1 MDWTMFHKHGEA
13 PTGAF
18 EAFANQLFELWCR
31 REYGESVSY
40 FTVVNGAGGD
50 GGVEAYAM
58 LSNGTYLGVQSK
70 WFLNAMGAGE
80 IKQIKN
86 SIKTAM
92 KIRPDLKH
100 YIVCIP
106 RDLSSKKAQAKKT
119 EEDRW
124 NELVLEMTESYPE
137 LTIDLWNEKRLRDE
151 VQKDHTGNV
160 YRYWFK
166 NNEFSLETLKHQFA
180 KAQSG
185 WLNQRYIPSLHG
197 QGLIQSALHRLVGDK
212 SVRKEAMKILHK
224 YETQLHQL
232 TSEVQFGQTLYKDE
246 EFNIELKKVEIFLE
260 QLSTNVRHLKTM
272 IKHDGESIN
281 FSTYDHPNINKCLAF
296 LKEQPIKALHSI
308 NKSSLERAL
317 QTIHQMDLEYGI
329 HSLHETFS
337 NHQVLILG
345 EPGTGKTHG
354 LADGVQQYLEV
365 MQRPAILIQAKR
377 YGPEKSWRDILID
390 VLGISSNWS
399 EDEVW
404 RGLEACAARCDTRDA
419 ENDNPDLPMM
429 NGLTSVLICI
439 DGLDESIPWDRWKE
453 RIGELD
459 TIQRNYRR
467 LKFAITSRPYV
478 FQEGLIPKALEL
490 PSEGD
495 TSVAQLFPEYI
506 AFYDIS
512 FSNADDFNWLRWS
525 IKTPNALRLFC
536 EQNKGKRLSDS
547 NNVTYTIGHL
557 LRDKINAVD
566 KEMILRLENSWG
578 TKDDIVLKALVA
590 IANRAIEQRTFERSE
605 LCTIIVDAQPEGM
618 FDKKT
623 AFRLMDYMV
632 DYGLLSEFVTS
643 EQNPLS
649 PLVRTYEITLQP
661 MMDYLLAIQLVERV
675 TGSGDNDLP
684 KGLNYRQGTIQ
695 MAAIILLQDHKRLVG
710 KDGLWDTS
718 IYMDLFDL
726 QLFTLANV
734 TPDRTEPY
742 VEEVKKNITHS
753 MSVSRKIVN
762 QLMVQVARNKS
773 HPLGPNLLHKTL
785 YEIESVAER
794 DLFWSVP
801 EYLPRKNG
809 SIWEGNG
816 SIFVNDANNG
826 LLTSDTHDGLPLLYV
841 WHLTNVDNRVRQ
853 TCRKELTKWGATNPM
868 EFVRLIDLTFST
880 NDPQMKEDL
889 VCCAFAVAST
899 LTNQPELKVLA
910 DWALTET
917 FAEPNIMECYNAVI
931 LYASRAIVEHAHLY
945 GHVGQRVVEKARPP
959 YPSSPAH
966 LPIDLNA
973 AQEDSEEFGP
983 ISMDLGWY
991 VLKESYEVFFVI
1003 KKSGPIDDE
1012 SSGSHQWSGFSAEE
1026 LDWMVGK
1033 LEDGKEKDSLK
1044 LFAQQQEK
1052 EKREN
1057 LALYQSYIELMK
1069 EHLKN
1074 NFETD
1079 EDDDFLD
1086 LFDKMDID
1094 EEGLDP
1100 TFIPGQYEDA
1110 ANELLTGH
1118 AKRNRLE
1125 SLTPHQL
1132 ALGFAVSFI
1141 HRMGWDEKEFYGR
1154 PNGGTPGEV
1163 IGVDVSIM
1171 REYSPATHGSQST
1184 VMQFAEKYAWCA
1196 VHDMLGYFA
1205 SRIPLYV
1212 DGSLNRGAQMV
1223 EDYSLLLDIPNPLQE
1238 LSDVPP
1244 GERRDQ
1250 TAWFVPNDLGPTV
1263 PHLKSRTEKDITQ
1276 WLLTAPFP
1284 DLRGWINADEP
1295 KLRPVLETLDAKG
1308 DWVSLYNSSLLTE
1321 PLTLSDS
1328 IMWLKSCLVKK
1339 EDFSQFISDFEEG
1352 NPRLSYLFGNS
1363 NPNFFSS
1370 PRSRMY
1376 MDPSSLAWMT
1386 WIEENGQ
1393 VFQVDTVKGNKLV
1406 DYPLYK
1412 TAAETVHRIAG
1423 SDIEY
1428 SFQLPSKLLR
1438 ELLCITEGDGL
1449 RYYNKN
1455 RQLVAFQSHIGEAY
1469 GNRQTLLYVNRELL
1483 ERALDAHG
1491 YKMIW
1496 AVRISR
1502 EPSMKIRDMHKNFF
1516 PKRDTSWIVY
1526 EDDGELRES
1535 MVKDEWSQ

>member
-13 PTGAF
+13 PTEAF

-31 REYGESVSY
+31 REYGEVVSY

-50 GGVEAYAM
+50 GGVEAYAR
-58 LSNGTYLGVQSK
+58 LSNGTHLGVQSK

-80 IKQIKN
+80 INQIKN
-86 SIKTAM
+86 SIKMAM
-92 KIRPDLKH
+92 RIRPDLER

-106 RDLSSKKAQAKKT
+106 HNLSSKKVGSKKT

-124 NELVLEMTESYPE
+124 NELVSEMTESYPE
-137 LTIDLWNEKRLRDE
+137 LTIDLWSKQRLRDE
-151 VQKDHTGNV
+151 AQKDHTGNV
-160 YRYWFK
+160 YRFWFE
-166 NNEFSLETLKHQFA
+166 NNELSLDTLKQQFA
-180 KAQSG
+180 KARSG

-197 QGLIQSALHRLVGDK
+197 QGRIQSALHRLVGDK
-212 SVRKEAMKILHK
+212 DVRKEAMKILHK
-224 YETQLHQL
+224 YETELRKL
-232 TSEVQFGQTLYKDE
+232 TSEIQFGQTVYKNE
-246 EFNIELKKVEIFLE
+246 ELNTELNKVETFLQ
-260 QLSTNVRHLKTM
+260 QLSTNVRHLNTM
-272 IKHDGESIN
+272 IQHDGESIN
-281 FSTYDHPNINKCLAF
+281 LSTYNHPNINKCLTF
-296 LKEQPIKALHSI
+296 LKEQPITSLHSI

-317 QTIHQMDLEYGI
+317 RTIYQMDLEYGI
-329 HSLHETFS
+329 NSLYEKFS
-337 NHQVLILG
+337 NDQILILG

-365 MQRPAILIQAKR
+365 KQRPAILIQAKR

-459 TIQRNYRR
+459 AIQRNYRR

-478 FQEGLIPKALEL
+478 FQEGRIPKALKL

-495 TSVAQLFPEYI
+495 ISVAQLFPEYM
-506 AFYDIS
+506 AFYDVS

-525 IKTPNALRLFC
+525 IKTPYALRLFC
-536 EQNKGKRLSDS
+536 EQNNGKRLSDS

-675 TGSGDNDLP
+675 TGSGDNDLL
-684 KGLNYRQGTIQ
+684 KGLDYRQGTIQ

-718 IYMDLFDL
+718 IHMDLFDL

-742 VEEVKKNITHS
+742 VDEVKINITQS

-762 QLMVQVARNKS
+762 QLMVQVARNKN

-816 SIFVNDANNG
+816 SIFVNDANNRM
-826 LLTSDTHDGLPLLYV
+826 LASDTHDGLPLLYV

-853 TCRKELTKWGATNPM
+853 TCRKELTKWGATNPT
-868 EFVRLIDLTFST
+868 EFVRLIELTFST
-880 NDPQMKEDL
+880 NDPQMKEDI

-899 LTNQPELKVLA
+899 LTNQPELKALSE
-910 DWALTET
+910 WALAET
-917 FAEPNIMECYNAVI
+917 FAEPDNMKCHNAVI
-931 LYASRAIVEHAHLY
+931 LCASRAIVERAHLY
-945 GHVGQRVVEKARPP
+945 GHVGQRDVKKVRPP
-959 YPSSPAH
+959 YPPSQVY

-973 AQEDSEEFGP
+973 AREESEEFGP
-983 ISMDLGWY
+983 ISWDLGWY
-991 VLKESYEVFFVI
+991 VLKESYEDFFVI
-1003 KKSGPIDDE
+1003 KNAGPTDNQLTE
-1012 SSGSHQWSGFSAEE
+1012 SHQWSGSSSEE
-1026 LDWMVGK
+1026 LEWLIGN

-1044 LFAQQQEK
+1044 SFVQHQEK
-1052 EKREN
+1052 EKREYLERVQPYKDLTN
-1057 LALYQSYIELMK
+1057 EQLM
-1069 EHLKN
+1069 N
-1074 NFETD
+1074 IIETD
-1079 EDDDFLD
+1079 R
-1086 LFDKMDID
+1086 MDID
-1094 EEGLDP
+1094 EKESDS
-1100 TFIPGQYEDA
+1100 TSVRYEDSA
-1110 ANELLTGH
+1110 HELLTSH
-1118 AKRNRLE
+1118 ALRNDLE
-1125 SLTPHQL
+1125 GLTPHQL
-1132 ALGFAVSFI
+1132 ALGFTMSFL
-1141 HRMGWDEKEFYGR
+1141 HRMGWDERTFYGR
-1154 PNGGTPGEV
+1154 PNGGKPGEV
-1163 IGVDVSIM
+1163 IGVDVAIM
-1171 REYSPATHGSQST
+1171 REYPPASHGSQSI

-1196 VHDMLGYFA
+1196 VHDMLGHFA
-1205 SRIPLYV
+1205 SRIPLYM
-1212 DGSLNRGAQMV
+1212 DGSFNRRAQMV

-1238 LSDVPP
+1238 LSDLQPS
-1244 GERRDQ
+1244 ERRDQ
-1250 TAWFVPNDLGPTV
+1250 TPWFVPDDLGPTV
-1263 PHLKSRTEKDITQ
+1263 PELNSRTKEDIVQ
-1276 WLLTAPFP
+1276 WILTAPFP
-1284 DLRGWINADEP
+1284 NLKGWINADGSNM
-1295 KLRPVLETLDAKG
+1295 RPLLKPFDEKG
-1308 DWVSLYNSSLLTE
+1308 DWVSLYNFSLLTE

-1328 IMWLKSCLVKK
+1328 VMRIKSCLLKK
-1339 EDFSQFISDFEEG
+1339 EDFNQFISDIGEG
-1352 NPRLSYLFGNS
+1352 NPQILNLFGKFDT
-1363 NPNFFSS
+1363 NFFSS
-1370 PRSRMY
+1370 PRSRVY
-1376 MDPSSLAWMT
+1376 MDPSSLSWMT
-1386 WIEENGQ
+1386 WVEEDYQ
-1393 VFQVDTVKGNKLV
+1393 TFQINTVKENKIV
-1406 DYPLYK
+1406 DYTLFKTVADTLYR
-1412 TAAETVHRIAG
+1412 VAG
-1423 SDIEY
+1423 SDREY
-1428 SFQLPSKLLR
+1428 SSQLPSKLLR
-1438 ELLCITEGDGL
+1438 ELLCIEEGDGL

-1455 RQLVAFQSHIGEAY
+1455 RQLVAFQSFAGEDY
-1469 GNRQTLLYVNRELL
+1469 GERQTLLYVNRELL
-1483 ERALDAHG
+1483 EQALDADG

-1496 AVRISR
+1496 AVHVSR
-1502 EPSMKIRDMHKNFF
+1502 EPSMKIKSMYEGFF
-1516 PKRDTSWIVY
+1516 PKRDTFWIVY
-1526 EDDGELRES
+1526 DDNGELRET
-1535 MVKDEWSQ
+1535 MVKDDWSP